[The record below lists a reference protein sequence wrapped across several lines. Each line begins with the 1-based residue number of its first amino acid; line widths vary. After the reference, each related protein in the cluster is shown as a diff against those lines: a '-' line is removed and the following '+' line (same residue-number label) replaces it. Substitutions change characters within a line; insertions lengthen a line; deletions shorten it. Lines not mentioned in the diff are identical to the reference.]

1 MFLWSIALQYLI
13 YTSSILIINSQ
24 IKNKYLFSTFSLLAA
39 ALLGI
44 LYPILGIFS
53 ALVAIAMLSLLF
65 FFFSSSRQHM
75 IYALPLGLL
84 ASILGDHLT
93 SVADFLVLESAVI
106 EPGDAL
112 QYFHITVSAILS
124 LLFAYGFK
132 KFLDN
137 WSASVDRRMIGT
149 IGSLV
154 LLTYYIIIFYTRF
167 SGETPKV
174 LALNTSF
181 FILYLCV
188 GLIIL
193 IYYWKISNK
202 KMADQLL
209 EQRIQLQ
216 QDYIRDLEKNY
227 QELREFKHDYQNLLF
242 SLNSYISEG
251 DLEGLQKY
259 YNQTILP
266 TREMMSLFPAN
277 LSLLDKMKVP
287 EIRSLFSLKLMMAQE
302 KGISVQ
308 LTVPDEIVIGK
319 KYTINLV
326 RMLGII
332 LDNAIEGATVT
343 KKKKIEVLIIKKKQS
358 LMIRVINTTTNTF
371 PLSKLKQKG
380 FSTKTNPKNEG
391 LGLFILDELTKTNP
405 YLFLETSIENQRFSQ
420 TIHIQLKE

>member
-93 SVADFLVLESAVI
+93 SVAVFLVLESGVI
-106 EPGDAL
+106 VPGDAL

-202 KMADQLL
+202 KMEDQLL

-266 TREMMSLFPAN
+266 TREMMNLFPAN

>member
-1 MFLWSIALQYLI
+1 
-13 YTSSILIINSQ
+13 
-24 IKNKYLFSTFSLLAA
+24 
-39 ALLGI
+39 
-44 LYPILGIFS
+44 
-53 ALVAIAMLSLLF
+53 
-65 FFFSSSRQHM
+65 
-75 IYALPLGLL
+75 
-84 ASILGDHLT
+84 
-93 SVADFLVLESAVI
+93 
-106 EPGDAL
+106 
-112 QYFHITVSAILS
+112 
-124 LLFAYGFK
+124 
-132 KFLDN
+132 
-137 WSASVDRRMIGT
+137 
-149 IGSLV
+149 
-154 LLTYYIIIFYTRF
+154 
-167 SGETPKV
+167 
-174 LALNTSF
+174 
-181 FILYLCV
+181 
-188 GLIIL
+188 
-193 IYYWKISNK
+193 
-202 KMADQLL
+202 MADQLL

-266 TREMMSLFPAN
+266 TREMMNLFPAN

>member
-1 MFLWSIALQYLI
+1 M
-13 YTSSILIINSQ
+13 
-24 IKNKYLFSTFSLLAA
+24 
-39 ALLGI
+39 GI

-53 ALVAIAMLSLLF
+53 ALVAIAMLILLF

-84 ASILGDHLT
+84 TSILGDHLT
-93 SVADFLVLESAVI
+93 SVADFFVLESAVI

-112 QYFHITVSAILS
+112 QYFHLTVSAILS
-124 LLFAYGFK
+124 LLFAYGFR

-137 WSASVDRRMIGT
+137 WSASIDRRMIGT

-251 DLEGLQKY
+251 DLDGLQKY

-266 TREMMSLFPAN
+266 TREMMNLFPAN

-332 LDNAIEGATVT
+332 LDNAIEGASVT

>member
-53 ALVAIAMLSLLF
+53 ALVAIAMLSLL
-65 FFFSSSRQHM
+65 FFSSSRQHM

-266 TREMMSLFPAN
+266 TREMMNLFPAN